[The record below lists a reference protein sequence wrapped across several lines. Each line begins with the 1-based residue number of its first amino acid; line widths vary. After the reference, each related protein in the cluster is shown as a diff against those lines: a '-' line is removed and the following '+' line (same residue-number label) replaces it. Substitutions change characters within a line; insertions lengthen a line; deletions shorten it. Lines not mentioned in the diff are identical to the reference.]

1 MDTKVKY
8 TETFTTTCG
17 CYDCPNCNVLST
29 SDEGELKC
37 GDCGVDMTPSDY
49 CYEAC
54 YDYKHENWANDLFP
68 QWLASVGNP
77 DYVKI
82 SGKNMGWLHQEGY
95 AVVETD
101 WDKLYKAL
109 TINGDYRLEFVVE
122 GKDFT
127 AKRYSHDEPTGASF
141 TIKPTPIC
149 GDCLYAVDTCNCRE
163 RG

>member
-1 MDTKVKY
+1 MKY
-8 TETFTTTCG
+8 AETFTTTCG
-17 CYDCPNCNVLST
+17 CYDCPTCGVLST
-29 SDEGELKC
+29 SDDYAPKC
-37 GDCGVDMTPSDY
+37 EECQAEMIPSEY

-68 QWLASVGNP
+68 QWLASVGRP

-82 SGKNMGWLHQEGY
+82 SGTGMGWTRATGY

-101 WDKLYKAL
+101 WDKVYKAL
-109 TINGDYRLEFVVE
+109 TINGEYRLEFVVE

-127 AKRYSHDEPTGASF
+127 VVRYSHDEPMGARF

-149 GDCLYAVDTCNCRE
+149 GDCLYAVDLCECRG
-163 RG
+163 RD